1 MSEWL
6 KKYRFR
12 IAVIIV
18 IAAVLA
24 AAYWYGGASPGSH
37 GWAVSDSKALLS
49 EAAAA
54 SSYTWSPALIEGNSL
69 EELSEEAEESLS
81 EAESSENMPI
91 SEKESEAPVYEVSS
105 SGNDQ
110 GESTAADSSDQL
122 NSELLPG
129 SESETAEE
137 YELKCTI
144 SISCGTVLDNM
155 DKLDKNKHELIPSDG
170 RLFSETEVIFSDGE
184 SAFDLLLRVCRDNGI
199 HLESAHT
206 PLSDTAY
213 IEGIGN
219 IYEFDCGSLSGW
231 MYNVNGEFPNYSC
244 SDYIIQKDDKIN
256 FVYTCDLGKDVGG
269 DYYGQNS

>member
-54 SSYTWSPALIEGNSL
+54 SSYTWSPALIEENSL

-91 SEKESEAPVYEVSS
+91 SEKESEAPVYEVGS

-122 NSELLPG
+122 NSELLHG

-199 HLESAHT
+199 HFESAHT

>member
-37 GWAVSDSKALLS
+37 GWAVSDSNALLS
-49 EAAAA
+49 EAAVA

-91 SEKESEAPVYEVSS
+91 SEKKSEAPVYEVSS

-170 RLFSETEVIFSDGE
+170 RLFSETEVIFNDGE

-199 HLESAHT
+199 HFESAHT

>member
-1 MSEWL
+1 MFEWL

-12 IAVIIV
+12 IAVITV

-24 AAYWYGGASPGSH
+24 ASYWYGGASPGSH

-49 EAAAA
+49 EAATA

-69 EELSEEAEESLS
+69 AELSEKAEESLS
-81 EAESSENMPI
+81 EAEASENTPT
-91 SEKESEAPVYEVSS
+91 SEKESEASVYEVSS
-105 SGNDQ
+105 SVNDHV
-110 GESTAADSSDQL
+110 ESTADDPSAQP
-122 NSELLPG
+122 NSENLSEPG
-129 SESETAEE
+129 SEAAEE

-155 DKLDKNKHELIPSDG
+155 DKLDKNKHELVPSDG
-170 RLFSETEVIFSDGE
+170 WLFSETEVVFSDGE

-199 HLESAHT
+199 HFESAHT
-206 PLSDTAY
+206 PLSDNAY

-231 MYNVNGEFPNYSC
+231 MYNVDGEFPNYSC
-244 SDYIIQKDDKIN
+244 SDYIIQNNDKIN

-269 DYYGQNS
+269 DYYGQNR